1 MVNDSQKYI
10 YIERSKRIYGFLLIL
25 VRLDIDLFKK
35 KKKKDIY
42 EIYSILISYKNIILS
57 PKLGNKAIFL
67 NGLYGR
73 ASYTKKILM
82 SHTSCLY

>member
-10 YIERSKRIYGFLLIL
+10 YIERSKLEGFLLIL
-25 VRLDIDLFKK
+25 VRLDIDLFK

-73 ASYTKKILM
+73 ASYKKQILM
-82 SHTSCLY
+82 SH

>member
-10 YIERSKRIYGFLLIL
+10 YIERSKLEGFLLIL

>member
-42 EIYSILISYKNIILS
+42 
-57 PKLGNKAIFL
+57 
-67 NGLYGR
+67 
-73 ASYTKKILM
+73 
-82 SHTSCLY
+82 

>member
-10 YIERSKRIYGFLLIL
+10 YIERSKLEGFLLIL
-25 VRLDIDLFKK
+25 VRLDIDLFK